1 MYRKA
6 IFILFITCLTL
17 SALGQIRTD
26 TITMV
31 NSRGGVS
38 YMQSGHMLSL
48 KEISSVVK
56 SDREAYRYLKSAKTL
71 NGFSNA
77 FSYTGGVLIGYPIG
91 YGISTGYFNLNLMAM
106 GCGFVLMAIPVSIA
120 AKHKLK
126 LSIDTYNKKRVGYGS
141 VSEVDLQFGITQNG
155 VGLILTL

>member
-17 SALGQIRTD
+17 PAFGQNMTD
-26 TITMV
+26 TITKV
-31 NSRGGVS
+31 NYRGSVS
-38 YMQSGHMLSL
+38 YMQSGRMLNL
-48 KEISSVVK
+48 KEISYVLK
-56 SDREAYRYLKSAKTL
+56 SDCEAYRYLKSAKTM

-77 FSYTGGVLIGYPIG
+77 FSYTGGFLIGYPIG
-91 YGISTGYFNLNLMAM
+91 YGIKTGYFNLNFMAM
-106 GCGFVLMAIPVSIA
+106 GCGFVLMAIPISIA

-141 VSEVDLQFGITQNG
+141 VSEVELQFGSTQNG